1 MKKVFIFL
9 AFISLTSLAF
19 AQNQAPSAKVKSQ
32 IAVLKNAD
40 LNLSEVQIS
49 RITTV
54 LIGEEQ
60 NAIRAIKSVEGNK
73 SLLEKRLQA
82 LKDSQINNIK
92 GAMTPQ
98 QVDRFDALKLADKL

>member
-9 AFISLTSLAF
+9 AFITLSNLSI
-19 AQNQAPSAKVKSQ
+19 AQVQEPSSKVKAQ
-32 IAVLKNAD
+32 IAVLKHAE
-40 LNLSEVQIS
+40 LNLSDVQLS

-60 NAIRAIKSVEGNK
+60 NAERSIKSIEGNK

-82 LKDSQINNIK
+82 LKENQINNIK

-98 QVDRFDALKLADKL
+98 QVKKFEDLKLADKL

>member
-9 AFISLTSLAF
+9 AFISFTSLAF
-19 AQNQAPSAKVKSQ
+19 AQNQAPSAKVKNQ

-98 QVDRFDALKLADKL
+98 QVERFDALKLADKL